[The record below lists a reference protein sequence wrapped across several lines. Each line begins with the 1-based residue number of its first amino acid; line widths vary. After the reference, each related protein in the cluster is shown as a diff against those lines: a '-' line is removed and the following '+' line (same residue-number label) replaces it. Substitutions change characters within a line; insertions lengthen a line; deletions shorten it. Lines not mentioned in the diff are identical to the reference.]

1 MSLNYINFKQA
12 FGFDPN
18 VSHYLTQEE
27 KELYW
32 KKMLELD
39 STKPQID
46 SPNIKTFLGIYED
59 FTVPERNENGDV
71 TRLYFALQDYRPTNE
86 ILIKHIEKRFV
97 YGEDSLYIRER
108 YSPHCRDLILYEIDL
123 TLCPI
128 NNIHEIKKYLK
139 QLYQYPKNTR
149 LFPGIIVIDKNQILG
164 QYENSKK

>member
-27 KELYW
+27 KQLYW
-32 KKMLELD
+32 EKMRELD
-39 STKPQID
+39 SARPQID
-46 SPNIKTFLGIYED
+46 STSVKTFLGIYED
-59 FTVPERNENGDV
+59 FTVPERSENGDV
-71 TRLYFALQDYRPTNE
+71 VCLYFALQDYRATNE
-86 ILIKHIEKRFV
+86 ILVKHIEKQFV
-97 YGEDSLYIRER
+97 YGENSLYICER
-108 YSPHCRDLILYEIDL
+108 FNPHCRDLVLYEVDL
-123 TLCPI
+123 TLSPI
-128 NNIHEIKKYLK
+128 SNIHEIKKYLK